1 MSENNKSPAV
11 LWFCFFLI
19 LLAALSRLMPHPDN
33 FAPIAALGL
42 FSGAC
47 LQTPKFWL
55 MPVLA
60 LLLSDALIGFYHPV
74 TMLSVYCGFILC
86 AVLGQSLLGRQRTL
100 LMVGGTT
107 LAGSVIFF
115 LLSNLGDWLSG
126 VNYPLTWQ
134 GLRDCYLM
142 AVPFFRN
149 TLAGD
154 LFYVAVLFGS
164 YEMMGRLTWERHA
177 ARGA

>member
-1 MSENNKSPAV
+1 MSEHTKAPAV
-11 LWFCFFLI
+11 LWFCFSLI
-19 LLAALSRLMPHPDN
+19 LLAALSRLVPHPDN

-47 LQTPKFWL
+47 LHSRRFWL
-55 MPVLA
+55 VPVLA
-60 LLLSDALIGFYHPV
+60 LLLSDGLIGFYHPV

-86 AVLGQSLLGRQRTL
+86 ALLGQTMLAHRRSLSALA
-100 LMVGGTT
+100 GTT
-107 LAGSVIFF
+107 LAGSLIFF

-126 VNYPLTWQ
+126 VNYPLTWA

-149 TLAGD
+149 TVAGD

-164 YEMMGRLTWERHA
+164 YETAGRLTWKRHA
-177 ARGA
+177 LRGA